1 MWEWPRKPLTH
12 DLAYTP
18 YPSYHCNTTHSK
30 HCYTVSVIPTP
41 FLGPSI
47 PYRLQVPLLSGSHAA
62 IQTQLQAPS
71 NFLSFEQG
79 RGATPPGQ
87 KDTSAHKWARS
98 QIKSSFGMQLWKNF
112 NRPTSHIFSNSSAYN
127 QAVQFPLSSD
137 NVVSDPIKVLLEK
150 PYKAHREVKFK
161 PQTLCNPQ
169 KARGRAPHLFILFFC
184 RHKIFVYF
192 VSHLLGGRVKVMRN
206 TRQLFLN
213 YLLTRRGWLRIV
225 SSIIRPAIHFLGP
238 H

>member
-1 MWEWPRKPLTH
+1 M
-12 DLAYTP
+12 
-18 YPSYHCNTTHSK
+18 
-30 HCYTVSVIPTP
+30 SVIPTP

-79 RGATPPGQ
+79 RGATPSGLDKKTQVLTNEPV
-87 KDTSAHKWARS
+87 
-98 QIKSSFGMQLWKNF
+98 IKSNQALVCNCERTLIDPHHIYFPILQLTIKL
-112 NRPTSHIFSNSSAYN
+112 SNSLCLLTMLCLTPSRSYWRSLIKRTGRLN
-127 QAVQFPLSSD
+127 SNHRHFVTLGMLAVG
-137 NVVSDPIKVLLEK
+137 
-150 PYKAHREVKFK
+150 HR
-161 PQTLCNPQ
+161 
-169 KARGRAPHLFILFFC
+169 ISWFF
-184 RHKIFVYF
+184 RHK

>member
-79 RGATPPGQ
+79 RGATPSGLDKKTQVLTNEPV
-87 KDTSAHKWARS
+87 
-98 QIKSSFGMQLWKNF
+98 IKSNQALVCNCERTLIDPHHIYFPILQLTIKL
-112 NRPTSHIFSNSSAYN
+112 SNSLCLLTMLWLTPSRSYWRSLIKRTGRLN
-127 QAVQFPLSSD
+127 SNHRHFVTLGMLAVG
-137 NVVSDPIKVLLEK
+137 
-150 PYKAHREVKFK
+150 HR
-161 PQTLCNPQ
+161 
-169 KARGRAPHLFILFFC
+169 ISWFF
-184 RHKIFVYF
+184 RHK

>member
-1 MWEWPRKPLTH
+1 M
-12 DLAYTP
+12 
-18 YPSYHCNTTHSK
+18 
-30 HCYTVSVIPTP
+30 SVIPTP

-79 RGATPPGQ
+79 RGATPSGLDKKTQVLTNEPV
-87 KDTSAHKWARS
+87 
-98 QIKSSFGMQLWKNF
+98 IKSNQALVCNCERTLIDPHHIYFPILQLTIKL
-112 NRPTSHIFSNSSAYN
+112 SNSLCLLTMLWLTPSRSYWRSLIKRTGRLN
-127 QAVQFPLSSD
+127 SNHRHFVTLGMLAVG
-137 NVVSDPIKVLLEK
+137 
-150 PYKAHREVKFK
+150 HR
-161 PQTLCNPQ
+161 
-169 KARGRAPHLFILFFC
+169 ISWFF
-184 RHKIFVYF
+184 RHK

>member
-47 PYRLQVPLLSGSHAA
+47 PYRLQVPLLSGSDAA

-79 RGATPPGQ
+79 RGATPSGLDKKTQVLTNEPV
-87 KDTSAHKWARS
+87 
-98 QIKSSFGMQLWKNF
+98 IKSNQALVCNCERTLIDPHHIYFPILQLTIKL
-112 NRPTSHIFSNSSAYN
+112 SNS
-127 QAVQFPLSSD
+127 
-137 NVVSDPIKVLLEK
+137 
-150 PYKAHREVKFK
+150 
-161 PQTLCNPQ
+161 LC
-169 KARGRAPHLFILFFC
+169 
-184 RHKIFVYF
+184 
-192 VSHLLGGRVKVMRN
+192 
-206 TRQLFLN
+206 
-213 YLLTRRGWLRIV
+213 LLTMLWLTPSRSYWRSLIKRTGRLNSNHRHFVILRRLAVGHRISLFYFFVVIKILCILCPIYWEEGWK
-225 SSIIRPAIHFLGP
+225 
-238 H
+238 

>member
-79 RGATPPGQ
+79 RGATPSGLDKKTQVLTNEPVLKSNQ
-87 KDTSAHKWARS
+87 ALVCNCERTLIDPHHIYFPILQLT
-98 QIKSSFGMQLWKNF
+98 IKL
-112 NRPTSHIFSNSSAYN
+112 SNSLCLLTMLWLTPSRSYWRSLIKRTGRLN
-127 QAVQFPLSSD
+127 SNHRHFVTLGMLAVG
-137 NVVSDPIKVLLEK
+137 
-150 PYKAHREVKFK
+150 HR
-161 PQTLCNPQ
+161 
-169 KARGRAPHLFILFFC
+169 ISWFF
-184 RHKIFVYF
+184 RHK

>member
-79 RGATPPGQ
+79 RGATPSGLDKKTQVLTNEPV
-87 KDTSAHKWARS
+87 
-98 QIKSSFGMQLWKNF
+98 IKSNQALVCNCERTLIDPHHIYFPILQLTIKL
-112 NRPTSHIFSNSSAYN
+112 SNSLCLLTMLCLTPSRSYWRSLIKRTGRLN
-127 QAVQFPLSSD
+127 SNHRHFVTLGMLAVG
-137 NVVSDPIKVLLEK
+137 
-150 PYKAHREVKFK
+150 HR
-161 PQTLCNPQ
+161 
-169 KARGRAPHLFILFFC
+169 ISWFF
-184 RHKIFVYF
+184 RHK

>member
-79 RGATPPGQ
+79 RGATPSGLDKKTQVLTNEPVLKSNQ
-87 KDTSAHKWARS
+87 ALVCNCERTLIDPHHIYFPILQLT
-98 QIKSSFGMQLWKNF
+98 IKL
-112 NRPTSHIFSNSSAYN
+112 SNSLCLLTMLCLTPSRSYWRSLIKRTGRLN
-127 QAVQFPLSSD
+127 SNHRHFVTLGMLAVG
-137 NVVSDPIKVLLEK
+137 
-150 PYKAHREVKFK
+150 HR
-161 PQTLCNPQ
+161 
-169 KARGRAPHLFILFFC
+169 ISWFF
-184 RHKIFVYF
+184 RHK